1 MKGFKPTTTGI
12 PVNETRHTF
21 HGTGITTADVGKAAT
36 LVTGGADVTVK
47 LAGDG
52 NPVLGQ
58 IEAVEIETTGE
69 IIVNV
74 LILGGYRLR
83 CATNA
88 VIAVGD
94 TVVGAGAGLVKAG
107 ATAST
112 DLRFVVT
119 EASTIAEG
127 FVGVLK
133 L

>member
-21 HGTGITTADVGKAAT
+21 NGTDITSADVGKAAT

-52 NPVLGQ
+52 DPILGQ
-58 IEAVEIETTGE
+58 IETVEIETTGE

-83 CATNA
+83 CATDA
-88 VIAVGD
+88 VIEVGA
-94 TVVGAGAGLVKAG
+94 TVVGAGDGLVKAG
-107 ATAST
+107 AAST

>member
-21 HGTGITTADVGKAAT
+21 NGVGITNADVGKAAT

-52 NPVLGQ
+52 DIVLGQ
-58 IEAVEIETTGE
+58 IETVEIETTGE

-83 CATNA
+83 CATDA
-88 VIAVGD
+88 VIKVGD

>member
-21 HGTGITTADVGKAAT
+21 HGVGITTADVGKAAT

-52 NPVLGQ
+52 DPVLGQ
-58 IEAVEIETTGE
+58 IETVEIETTGE

-83 CATNA
+83 CATDA
-88 VIAVGD
+88 VIAVGA

-107 ATAST
+107 VTAST

>member
-21 HGTGITTADVGKAAT
+21 HGTGITNADVGKAAT
-36 LVTGGADVTVK
+36 LVTGGVDVTVK
-47 LAGDG
+47 LAGANDV
-52 NPVLGQ
+52 VLGQ
-58 IEAVEIETTGE
+58 IETVEIETSGE
-69 IIVNV
+69 ITVNV
-74 LILGGYRLR
+74 LIMGGYRLP

-88 VIAVGD
+88 NIKVGD
-94 TVVGAGAGLVKAG
+94 KVVGAGDGLVKSGG
-107 ATAST
+107 ASA

>member
-21 HGTGITTADVGKAAT
+21 NGVRITNADVGKAAT

-52 NPVLGQ
+52 DIVLGQ
-58 IEAVEIETTGE
+58 IETVEIETTGE

-83 CATNA
+83 CATDA

-94 TVVGAGAGLVKAG
+94 TVVGAAAGLVKSG
-107 ATAST
+107 GAST

>member
-1 MKGFKPTTTGI
+1 M
-12 PVNETRHTF
+12 
-21 HGTGITTADVGKAAT
+21 
-36 LVTGGADVTVK
+36 
-47 LAGDG
+47 
-52 NPVLGQ
+52 GQ
-58 IEAVEIETTGE
+58 IETVEIETSGE

-74 LILGGYRLR
+74 LIMGGYRLP
-83 CATNA
+83 CATDA
-88 VIAVGD
+88 TIKVGD

-107 ATAST
+107 AAST

>member
-21 HGTGITTADVGKAAT
+21 HGVGITTADVGKAAT
-36 LVTGGADVTVK
+36 LVMGGADVTVE

-52 NPVLGQ
+52 DPVLGQ
-58 IEAVEIETTGE
+58 IETVEIETTGE
-69 IIVNV
+69 IIVSV

-88 VIAVGD
+88 NIKAGD
-94 TVVGAGAGLVKAG
+94 TVVGAGAGLVKSGG
-107 ATAST
+107 ASA

>member
-1 MKGFKPTTTGI
+1 MLGFKPTTTGI

-21 HGTGITTADVGKAAT
+21 IGTGITNADVGKAAT

-47 LAGDG
+47 LAGADE
-52 NPVLGQ
+52 PVLGQ
-58 IEAVEIETTGE
+58 IETVEIETTGE

-94 TVVGAGAGLVKAG
+94 TVVGAADGFVKAG
-107 ATAST
+107 AAAST

>member
-21 HGTGITTADVGKAAT
+21 HGPGITNADFGKAAT

-47 LAGDG
+47 LAGADD
-52 NPVLGQ
+52 VILGQ
-58 IEAVEIETTGE
+58 IETVEIETSGE
-69 IIVNV
+69 ITVNV
-74 LILGGYRLR
+74 LIMGGYRLP
-83 CATNA
+83 CATDA

-94 TVVGAGAGLVKAG
+94 TVVGAAAGLVKSG
-107 ATAST
+107 GAST

>member
-21 HGTGITTADVGKAAT
+21 HGVGITITDVGKAAT
-36 LVTGGADVTVK
+36 LVMGGADVTVE

-52 NPVLGQ
+52 DPVLGQ
-58 IEAVEIETTGE
+58 IETVEVETTGE

-88 VIAVGD
+88 VIDVGD
-94 TVVGAGAGLVKAG
+94 TVVGAGDGLVKSDG
-107 ATAST
+107 ASA